1 MLSPVKR
8 EGLEEGD
15 GAWETLMATP
25 LSVLILEDRE
35 SDAELMLHELRRAGF
50 KPQWQRVETEQD
62 YLAHLH
68 PALDVILADYTLPQ
82 FDALRALHLLQ
93 KRGLDIPFIVVT
105 GSISEEVAVE
115 CMKQGAADYLLKDRL
130 ARLGPA
136 VVQALKQRKLR
147 EEKRQAEAALRESE
161 ARFRRLAENAVDLIY
176 RYRFVPTRGFEYV
189 SPAATA
195 MTGYTTEEHYADPD
209 LGLKLV
215 HPDDRPLLE
224 AFMQA
229 PVEVN
234 TSFILRWIRKDGT
247 MLWTDHRIVP
257 VRDEMGN
264 VVAVEGIA
272 RDITDQMRARIQ
284 LEEIARLKDQM
295 IQNISHELR
304 MPLTIIK
311 GYLGLLL
318 EGALGELP
326 AEAQEALKTVNRRSE
341 DIVAMVERITTLYG
355 LRLSGLHIERLSLS
369 ELVRRA
375 VARRLDTARQA
386 SLVLELDLPDEEVL
400 VEGNTEQLAQ
410 ALDCLLDNAIK
421 FNSLGG
427 RISVCLSSA
436 NDMATVEITDT
447 GVGIPA
453 DQLER
458 IWERFYQVD
467 GSTTRRYGGMGVGL
481 ALVKEVIEAHGG
493 TVWAKSLEGQGST
506 FGFALRRV

>member
-1 MLSPVKR
+1 
-8 EGLEEGD
+8 
-15 GAWETLMATP
+15 MATP

-35 SDAELMLHELRRAGF
+35 ADAELMLHELRRAGF
-50 KPQWQRVETEQD
+50 KPRWQRVETEQD
-62 YLAHLH
+62 YLAHLA
-68 PALDVILADYTLPQ
+68 PTLDVILADYTLPQ

-93 KRGLDIPFIVVT
+93 KCGLDIPFIVIT

-136 VVQALKQRKLR
+136 VTQAIKQRQLR
-147 EEKRQAEAALRESE
+147 EEKRRAEAALRESE

-195 MTGYTTEEHYADPD
+195 MTGYTPEEHYADPD

-234 TSFILRWIRKDGT
+234 TSFTLRWMRKDGT
-247 MLWTDHRIVP
+247 VLWTDHRIVP
-257 VRDEMGN
+257 VRDEAGN
-264 VVAVEGIA
+264 IVAVEGIA
-272 RDITDQMRARIQ
+272 RDITDQMRARMQ
-284 LEEIARLKDQM
+284 LEEVARLKDQM

-318 EGALGELP
+318 EGALGEVP
-326 AEAQEALKTVNRRSE
+326 DTVYEALKTLSRRTE
-341 DIVAMVERITTLYG
+341 DIVAIVDRITTLYG
-355 LRLSGLHIERLSLS
+355 LRLSGLPIERLSLS

-375 VARRLDTARQA
+375 VALRLGAAKQA
-386 SLVLELDLPDEEVL
+386 GLMLELDLPDEDVL
-400 VEGNTEQLAQ
+400 VEGNAEQLAQ

-421 FNSLGG
+421 FSLSGG
-427 RISVCLSSA
+427 HIAVRLNRTENMV
-436 NDMATVEITDT
+436 TVEVTDT
-447 GVGIPA
+447 GIGIPA
-453 DQLER
+453 DKLEH

-467 GSTTRRYGGMGVGL
+467 GSTTRRYGGLGLGL
-481 ALVKEVIEAHGG
+481 ALVKDVIEAHGG
-493 TVWAKSLEGQGST
+493 TVWVKSAEGQGST
-506 FGFALRRV
+506 FGFALRRLP